1 MSEILLYKAQQCIE
15 KLNDAHDN
23 VSNEIRKLDLNAE
36 QTSEDVNKAFQ
47 AIIDMVNRRKEELLC
62 HSNKMREEKRQ
73 VLQDQLNEISNE
85 RNKVQSECNNLQY
98 QVDVRNIT
106 KKIADLTSKIEMVTG
121 MHEPKENCFI
131 RYEHLPESSMDC
143 VQKVVD
149 EFGHIRSSK
158 TFPSLCEVNVEK
170 CAANLRSV
178 AKIVTY
184 DYTGALNHYGGD
196 PVTAE
201 LVHVNTDHQIATN
214 IVDRRDGSYDAKF
227 IPPFSGQYRLL
238 VSVFGRP
245 IRTYPL
251 EFEAAAHINPV
262 CVYGSRGSDQHEFV
276 QPVSLAISPSE
287 HIYVLD
293 TGNNRIKVLS
303 QNDCSN
309 SPFNFVKHITLQS
322 LKSGASTG
330 MALKKP
336 PPATGQDE
344 LDDHLLVAN
353 WRSKLIIELDAGTGA
368 LIKQFTHPDFVEPT
382 LLAVTSRGEVIVVDN
397 SARSIFIFREDGK
410 LRLRIDANAAIASI
424 NNSAAAPSN
433 SAGHCAASLTS
444 AALPPNP
451 ASAKQSRTSAC
462 HTANGNNFGT
472 IGAIALDKDDN
483 IIVASSRIA
492 IFSSETGSLIR
503 TFNCAD
509 TISNQQHRA
518 SLHSTTSLLKKGLL
532 KEGLEK
538 PASTTGGFSSKGIYS
553 GLACDNKGKLQMLL
567 KEPKNRA
574 V

>member
-15 KLNDAHDN
+15 KLNDAHEN
-23 VSNEIRKLDLNAE
+23 VSNEIRKLDQNAE

-47 AIIDMVNRRKEELLC
+47 QIIEMVNRRKEELLS
-62 HSNKMREEKRQ
+62 HANKMRDEKRQ
-73 VLQDQLNEISNE
+73 VLQDQLNEIANE

-131 RYEHLPESSMDC
+131 RYEHLPESSMAA

-178 AKIVTY
+178 ARIVTY

-201 LVHVNTDHQIATN
+201 LVHVNTDHQIPTN
-214 IVDRRDGSYDAKF
+214 IVDKRDGSYDAKF

-276 QPVSLAISPSE
+276 QPVSLAISQSQ

-309 SPFNFVKHITLQS
+309 SPFTFVKHITLQT
-322 LKSGASTG
+322 LKNGASTG

-336 PPATGQDE
+336 APSTGQDE
-344 LDDHLLVAN
+344 VEDHLLVAN
-353 WRSKLIIELDAGTGA
+353 WRSKLIVELDAGTGA
-368 LIKQFTHPDFVEPT
+368 IVKQFTHPDFVEPT
-382 LLAVTSRGEVIVVDN
+382 QLAVTSRGDVIVVDN
-397 SARSIFIFREDGK
+397 SAGSIFIFREDGK
-410 LRLRIDANAAIASI
+410 LRLRIDANAAIATMNS
-424 NNSAAAPSN
+424 SAAATTNSSN
-433 SAGHCAASLTS
+433 SHCASAS
-444 AALPPNP
+444 AALPSK
-451 ASAKQSRTSAC
+451 AVKQSRNLASQSADK
-462 HTANGNNFGT
+462 NQ

-503 TFNCAD
+503 TFSCAD
-509 TISNQQHRA
+509 TIGNQQHRA
-518 SLHSTTSLLKKGLL
+518 SLHSTTPLL
-532 KEGLEK
+532 KEGLQKEGIEK
-538 PASTTGGFSSKGIYS
+538 AHSTGGFSSKGVYS
-553 GLACDNKGKLQMLL
+553 GLACDNKGEFKPVRKIEHLSL
-567 KEPKNRA
+567 EFSNSSF
-574 V
+574 

>member
-23 VSNEIRKLDLNAE
+23 VFNEIRKLDQNAE

-47 AIIDMVNRRKEELLC
+47 QIIDIVNRRKEELLC
-62 HSNKMREEKRQ
+62 HANKMREEKRQ

-121 MHEPKENCFI
+121 MNEPKENCFI
-131 RYEHLPESSMDC
+131 RYEHLPESSMDS

-201 LVHVNTDHQIATN
+201 LVHVNTDHQIPTN
-214 IVDRRDGSYDAKF
+214 IVDKRDGSYDAKF

-276 QPVSLAISPSE
+276 QPVSLAISQSE
-287 HIYVLD
+287 HIFVLD

-309 SPFNFVKHITLQS
+309 SPFNFVKHITLQT
-322 LKSGASTG
+322 LKNGASTG
-330 MALKKP
+330 MALKKQA
-336 PPATGQDE
+336 PATGQNE
-344 LDDHLLVAN
+344 VADHLLVAN

-368 LIKQFTHPDFVEPT
+368 IIKQFTHPDFVEPT

-410 LRLRIDANAAIASI
+410 LRLRIDANAVIASI
-424 NNSAAAPSN
+424 NSSAGSTGHCTAGLTPTALLSSAAATKQSRN
-433 SAGHCAASLTS
+433 SAGQTV
-444 AALPPNP
+444 N
-451 ASAKQSRTSAC
+451 
-462 HTANGNNFGT
+462 NNNFGT

-518 SLHSTTSLLKKGLL
+518 SLHSTTSLLK
-532 KEGLEK
+532 EGLASEK
-538 PASTTGGFSSKGIYS
+538 APASVGFSSKGIYS
-553 GLACDNKGKLQMLL
+553 GLACDNKGRLR
-567 KEPKNRA
+567 PKKSNIQ